1 MTKRSVTKKPN
12 LTQWIT
18 GKPVRKGVY
27 QIIPSYLS
35 TNAVRYSYW
44 NGKKWSWF
52 AKDIARFENLK
63 DPFVRTKHPH
73 LFRFRGLA
81 VKP

>member
-1 MTKRSVTKKPN
+1 MKRSVTKKPE

-27 QIIPSYLS
+27 QIIPAHL
-35 TNAVRYSYW
+35 ALVEVRYSYW
-44 NGKKWSWF
+44 DGKKWSWF
-52 AKDIARFENLK
+52 SRDIERFSNPT
-63 DPFVRTKHPH
+63 DPFFLSKHPH
-73 LFRFRGLA
+73 LFQFRGLT